1 MLERLFA
8 LETFGIKLGLENIQR
23 LCEAL
28 GHPERR
34 FASLHVAG
42 TNGKGSVTSMTHAAL
57 VAAGIRAARYTS
69 PHLADITERFVIG
82 RDQVEADHLQAVAEE
97 VLDCADRLQAT
108 GGLSVPPT
116 FFEVTTA
123 IAFELFRRA
132 GVEVAVIEVGLGGRF
147 DATNVITPMAGA
159 ITTIAYDHQRHL
171 GNTLASIAFEKAGII
186 KAAMPVVTGPLP
198 ADAMQVIREVVA
210 ERGAR
215 LIEANAGVAAAYD
228 LCDGRAELRLTTPDA
243 TYGPATLALR
253 GEHQVT
259 NAIVAVRLLEA
270 ARAAG
275 VPISDAAIVDGL
287 TAADWPARLE
297 VLPLG
302 GGKRVL
308 LDAAHNTEGA
318 QALAAYLRRWHPER
332 PPLVVGI
339 MRDKDADDILQEL
352 LPVTSTV
359 VATEAPTP
367 RALPSSELAVKATA
381 AGATDVRV
389 NPDAAGAIE
398 QALAL
403 SDTVCVAGSIF
414 LAGAVRDGLKRRAQA

>member
-28 GHPERR
+28 GHPERS

-42 TNGKGSVTSMTHAAL
+42 TNGKGSVTAMTHAAL
-57 VAAGIRAARYTS
+57 VAAGCRAARYTS
-69 PHLADITERFVIG
+69 PHLTDVTERFVIG
-82 RDQVEADHLQAVAEE
+82 RDPVDAGQLQSVAEE

-116 FFEVTTA
+116 FFEATTA

-186 KAAMPVVTGPLP
+186 KAGMPVVSGPLP
-198 ADAMQVIREVVA
+198 PEAMQVVREVA
-210 ERGAR
+210 GDRGAT
-215 LIEANAGVAAAYD
+215 LIEATTGIDAAYEVR
-228 LCDGRAELRLTTPDA
+228 DGRAELRVRTPEA
-243 TYGPATLALR
+243 SYGPALLALR

-259 NAIVAVRLLEA
+259 NAIVAIRLLEA

-275 VPISDAAIVDGL
+275 LSIADDAIAAGL
-287 TAADWPARLE
+287 PGAEWPARLE
-297 VLPLG
+297 VLPLEG
-302 GGKRVL
+302 RRRVL

-318 QALAAYLRRWHPER
+318 QALAAYLRRWLPER

-339 MRDKDADDILQEL
+339 MRDKDADDILHEL

-359 VATEAPTP
+359 IATEAPTP
-367 RALPSSELAVKATA
+367 RALPSAELAAKATA
-381 AGATDVRV
+381 AGATDVHV
-389 NPDAAGAIE
+389 NADAVAAID
-398 QALAL
+398 QALSL

-414 LAGAVRDGLKRRAQA
+414 LAGAVRDGLKRRALA